1 LAVRIDDGI
10 MIVGGIFIEYVFV
23 VGSVVCFVFIVH
35 RDVVVVVVGFVVLVC
50 CIVYLSSFYFVGH
63 DESSNGFEHKVQK
76 VGGGDSKFNYF
87 DPPRHN

>member
-1 LAVRIDDGI
+1 MYLLLAQLCVLYLL
-10 MIVGGIFIEYVFV
+10 FIEMLLLLLLDLLCW
-23 VGSVVCFVFIVH
+23 SV
-35 RDVVVVVVGFVVLVC
+35 
-50 CIVYLSSFYFVGH
+50 VYLSSFYFVGH